1 MKHNVLFLLT
11 LVFMLSFYSH
21 AQRGVRIAYIDTEY
35 ILENVPEYQE
45 ATTQLEDKAQK
56 WKNEIQSKL
65 TTVEQKRKDL
75 SNEKALRAIIQQLKP
90 DIIVNAAAYTAV
102 DKAETEAEKAFEIN
116 ATGAKNLAQVCND
129 HDAIL
134 IHVSTDF
141 VFDGEKNE
149 PYTETDVANPIS
161 VYGASKLQGEVE
173 IQKGLK
179 EHFIIRTSWLYS
191 EYGNNFMKTM
201 LLLAETRDEISVV
214 SDQIG
219 TPTYAGDLAEII
231 IQIINTKTEK
241 QKTILDMK
249 EDIQMCFACSEIS
262 SFKPNFKCKRP
273 YLNVVRGILRKQGY
287 SFISTD
293 IDIKINDVVKRTK
306 KYIILRNN

>member
-1 MKHNVLFLLT
+1 MTTILVTGGNGQLASCIKDVEKQYDDLNVIYT
-11 LVFMLSFYSH
+11 DH
-21 AQRGVRIAYIDTEY
+21 
-35 ILENVPEYQE
+35 LELDICELNQ
-45 ATTQLEDKAQK
+45 
-56 WKNEIQSKL
+56 IQTFFK
-65 TTVEQKRKDL
+65 
-75 SNEKALRAIIQQLKP
+75 SNPQINYCI
-90 DIIVNAAAYTAV
+90 NCAAYTAV

-149 PYTETDVANPIS
+149 PYTETDAANPIS

-173 IQKGLK
+173 IQQALK
-179 EHFIIRTSWLYS
+179 EYFIIRTSWLYS

-201 LLLAETRDEISVV
+201 LRLAETRDGISVV

-241 QKTILDMK
+241 YGIYHYSNEGVASWFEFAK
-249 EDIQMCFACSEIS
+249 EI
-262 SFKPNFKCKRP
+262 FKLTKNKIKVNPIPSIEYLTPAKRP
-273 YLNVVRGILRKQGY
+273 KY
-287 SFISTD
+287 SVLDKKKIIDVFK
-293 IDIKINDVVKRTK
+293 IDIPFWRDSLK
-306 KYIILRNN
+306 KVILQGTFQ

>member
-1 MKHNVLFLLT
+1 MT
-11 LVFMLSFYSH
+11 TILVTGGNGQLASCIKDVEKQYDDLNIIYTDHLELDICNLNQIQTFFKSNP
-21 AQRGVRIAYIDTEY
+21 QIDY
-35 ILENVPEYQE
+35 CINC
-45 ATTQLEDKAQK
+45 
-56 WKNEIQSKL
+56 
-65 TTVEQKRKDL
+65 
-75 SNEKALRAIIQQLKP
+75 
-90 DIIVNAAAYTAV
+90 AAYTAV

-173 IQKGLK
+173 IQQALK
-179 EHFIIRTSWLYS
+179 EYFIIRTSWLYS

-201 LLLAETRDEISVV
+201 LRLAETRDGISVV

-219 TPTYAGDLAEII
+219 TPTYTGDLAEII

-241 QKTILDMK
+241 YGIYHYSNEGVASWFEFAK
-249 EDIQMCFACSEIS
+249 EI
-262 SFKPNFKCKRP
+262 FKLTKNKIKVNPIPSIEYLTPAKRP
-273 YLNVVRGILRKQGY
+273 KY
-287 SFISTD
+287 SVLDKKKIIDVFK
-293 IDIKINDVVKRTK
+293 IDIPFWRDSLK
-306 KYIILRNN
+306 KVILQGTFQ